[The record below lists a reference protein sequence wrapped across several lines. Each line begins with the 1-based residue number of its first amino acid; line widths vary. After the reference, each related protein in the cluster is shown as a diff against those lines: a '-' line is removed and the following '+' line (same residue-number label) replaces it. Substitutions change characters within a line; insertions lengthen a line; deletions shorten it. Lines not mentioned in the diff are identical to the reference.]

1 MEEKIVIRKATISDA
16 EEIYEVMLETLTAL
30 EDKSLFVCDDLAYV
44 KKHIDEEGFTVVACT
59 KTGRIA
65 GSLTV
70 RFPGEREDNLG
81 YDIGLS
87 GEERVMVAHMDSAVV
102 LPEFRGNH
110 LQGKMLKFAEE
121 QIDGERYKFLL
132 TTIAPHNIPSQ
143 STFLRAGYREVAVK
157 EKYGGLMRSI
167 LFKKN

>member
-1 MEEKIVIRKATISDA
+1 
-16 EEIYEVMLETLTAL
+16 
-30 EDKSLFVCDDLAYV
+30 
-44 KKHIDEEGFTVVACT
+44 
-59 KTGRIA
+59 
-65 GSLTV
+65 
-70 RFPGEREDNLG
+70 
-81 YDIGLS
+81 
-87 GEERVMVAHMDSAVV
+87 
-102 LPEFRGNH
+102 
-110 LQGKMLKFAEE
+110 MLKFAEE